1 MPTGYYH
8 VVRLWRR
15 CQSGM
20 GGYAQLPEPGG
31 INAQP
36 AWLMAA
42 FDILASAEAAARKSR
57 REEDRDAEP

>member
-1 MPTGYYH
+1 
-8 VVRLWRR
+8 
-15 CQSGM
+15 M

-42 FDILASAEAAARKSR
+42 FDILNAAEAEARKSR
-57 REEDRDAEP
+57 QDEDRGAQI

>member
-1 MPTGYYH
+1 M
-8 VVRLWRR
+8 RLWRR

-31 INAQP
+31 INAQA

-42 FDILASAEAAARKSR
+42 FDILADADAKARKQ
-57 REEDRDAEP
+57 REGS